1 MNLLCWGA
9 SAFVSA
15 KWGQE
20 GRLKTG
26 WVSSQLLGCFCHS
39 KCNSLA
45 VLSVSWV
52 TLCPTDCFRHIVVC
66 PLLLTQNQKQKR
78 ASTGEGGRD
87 RQERTGQRQ
96 PLSRSRVSR
105 GGRRRKWPLGSGA
118 QGRGSRKEGAQRE
131 MLSHSFTPTPTP
143 ASAGAG
149 PRVSGSCWVWGLAP
163 FCMAPAPS
171 SRPPA

>member
-1 MNLLCWGA
+1 MEGERSPPVGSRTAHARRGGGGGRWVNLLCWGA

-26 WVSSQLLGCFCHS
+26 WVSSQPLGCFCHS
-39 KCNSLA
+39 KCHSLA

-52 TLCPTDCFRHIVVC
+52 TLCLCPTDCFRHIVVC
-66 PLLLTQNQKQKR
+66 PLILTQNQKQTR
-78 ASTGEGGRD
+78 ESTGEGGRD

-105 GGRRRKWPLGSGA
+105 GGGGENGPWG
-118 QGRGSRKEGAQRE
+118 Q
-131 MLSHSFTPTPTP
+131 
-143 ASAGAG
+143 G
-149 PRVSGSCWVWGLAP
+149 PRVGEAGKRGHRGRC
-163 FCMAPAPS
+163 
-171 SRPPA
+171 